1 MRNSAVRSCKKRNP
15 SIPPLIRPDGT
26 TKMGKLSRG
35 NLEKLLKCIK
45 PDPTVVIPPLTGFD
59 SGVHLVGD
67 KYLVISTDPC
77 VGVPE
82 EWFGWLLLNYAASDV
97 ALFGAQP
104 RYCTI
109 NLLGSPE
116 TTPATFLRIM
126 SQACRA
132 SEEIGM
138 TIITGHTG
146 NYQHLPKIMGVCT
159 AYGIINQ
166 KELIT
171 PAGAKPG
178 DLILCIKPIGLEL
191 AVNFVLTQKKVA
203 EKIFGTRKVHELK
216 ELVKMQ
222 SCVKEA
228 LLLAKMDSVHA
239 MHDAT
244 EGGLTAAINEM
255 AEASQVGFTVEFE
268 RIPFAKEAKVIKN
281 YFRLSDIQMLS
292 MSSTGTVLA
301 AVSSRSLGSVER
313 ALRSNGI
320 NPVAIGVFSEDRK
333 RRILK
338 DGKKREFPK
347 GGQDPYERIL
357 SGQL

>member
-1 MRNSAVRSCKKRNP
+1 MRNSAVRSSKKRNP

-26 TKMGKLSRG
+26 PKMGKLSHG
-35 NLEKLLKCIK
+35 NLKKLLKCIK
-45 PDPTVVIPPLTGFD
+45 SDPTVVIPPLTGFD

-82 EWFGWLLLNYAASDV
+82 QWFGWLLLNYAASDV
-97 ALFGAQP
+97 ALFGAHP
-104 RYCTI
+104 RYCTL

-116 TTPATFLRIM
+116 TTPATFLRVM
-126 SQACRA
+126 SQACQA

-138 TIITGHTG
+138 TIVTGHTG
-146 NYQHLPKIMGVCT
+146 SYQHLPKIMGVCT
-159 AYGIINQ
+159 AYGIMNRNQ
-166 KELIT
+166 LIT

-178 DLILCIKPIGLEL
+178 DILTCVKPIGLEL
-191 AVNFVLTQKKVA
+191 AVNFVLTQKRIA
-203 EKIFGTRKVHELK
+203 EEIFGTRKVHELK
-216 ELVKMQ
+216 GLIKMQ

-228 LLLAKMDSVHA
+228 LLLAKTHSVHA
-239 MHDAT
+239 LHDAT

-255 AEASQVGFTVEFE
+255 ADASQVGFTVEFE
-268 RIPFAKEAKVIKN
+268 RIPFAKEAEAIRD

-301 AVSSRSLGSVER
+301 AVSSGSLGSVER

-320 NPVAIGVFSEDRK
+320 HPVAIGVFSEDRK

-338 DGKKREFPK
+338 DGKKRVFPK
-347 GGQDPYERIL
+347 GGHDPYERIL